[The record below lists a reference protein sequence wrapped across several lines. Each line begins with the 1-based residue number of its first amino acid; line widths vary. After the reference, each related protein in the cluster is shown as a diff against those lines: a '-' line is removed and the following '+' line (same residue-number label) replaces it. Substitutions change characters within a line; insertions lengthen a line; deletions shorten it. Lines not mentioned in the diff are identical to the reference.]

1 LLLQYESTKIKH
13 YAECLTV
20 FGLALKQRHS
30 SVWFAITAQSLLRL
44 RSHDKRFSII
54 VNYVVLAVIQPDR
67 SCQVAV
73 DSEQKFLLPSSLNN
87 RTDGGDVIC
96 GSRDRAWLLE
106 APSGQRIN
114 VSLLDLS
121 DSSSS
126 RTVETAPSLSWSRC
140 LRQLGFI
147 EDKSANRNVNICTD
161 NAQPTIYVSRSNQ
174 LAIVLASRRQQTPG
188 NFLISVK
195 GLSNSFLIISEES
208 STIGQLF
215 NVYMKFNIRKHILH

>member
-1 LLLQYESTKIKH
+1 MI
-13 YAECLTV
+13 
-20 FGLALKQRHS
+20 QR
-30 SVWFAITAQSLLRL
+30 
-44 RSHDKRFSII
+44 
-54 VNYVVLAVIQPDR
+54 DR

-73 DSEQKFLLPSSLNN
+73 NSEQKFLLPSSLNN
-87 RTDGGDVIC
+87 RTDVDDVIC

-121 DSSSS
+121 GSSSS
-126 RTVETAPSLSWSRC
+126 RTVETAPSLSRSRC

-215 NVYMKFNIRKHILH
+215 KVYMKFNIRKHILHWHHSVMDLRKSTLILVGFWSMPTPIFYGKMLTAKLK